1 MNNGYAG
8 AFVKED
14 TSKKFSTR
22 YVTYLA
28 SQYRTLAPPL
38 SLSLSHQTIQNHSFN
53 NSYQAP

>member
-28 SQYRTLAPPL
+28 SQYRTLAPL
-38 SLSLSHQTIQNHSFN
+38 FSLSHQTIQNHNLN